1 MCVNDKLLKFLIHI
15 KGVFY
20 MRILVLGAGG
30 IGGYFGGRL
39 AESGK
44 DVTFLVRSKRKSSL
58 EENGLIINSVKGNYV
73 FSPKLITKSDY
84 AEPFD
89 VVLLSTKAYHL
100 DAAIEDLKPFI
111 GEQTI
116 IIPLLNGI
124 AHVSRLQQSFGE
136 DKVFGGL
143 CIIET
148 TLDSQGEINHTSDFD
163 QLIFGE
169 FTSEQTERAKKIET
183 ALSGSKAKIIL
194 SDNISKDMWHK
205 YLMITVMSS
214 VTTLMHAPIGPIR
227 DSEDGKSYIEDMYN
241 EVAQIMRIHQ
251 APISNNIVSNYMK
264 SLDNLSYHFKTS
276 MQRDMEKGL
285 NIEGHHIQG
294 YILNLAHKYNY
305 DAPLLRS
312 AYQHLNVY
320 NEMLN

>member
-1 MCVNDKLLKFLIHI
+1 
-15 KGVFY
+15 

-30 IGGYFGGRL
+30 IGGYFGARL

-44 DVTFLVRSKRKSSL
+44 DVTFLVRSKRKSSI
-58 EENGLIINSVKGNYV
+58 EQNGLVINSVKGNYV
-73 FSPKLITKSDY
+73 FSPKLITKEETV
-84 AEPFD
+84 EPFD

-100 DAAIEDLKPFI
+100 DGAIEDLKPFI
-111 GEQTI
+111 GDQTV

-124 AHVSRLQQSFGE
+124 AHVPQLQQAFGE
-136 DKVFGGL
+136 EKVFGGL

-148 TLDSQGEINHTSDFD
+148 TLDSQGEVNHTSDFD

-169 FTSEQTERAKKIET
+169 LNGDSSNRAKELES
-183 ALSGSKAKIIL
+183 ALSGSKAEIIL
-194 SDNISKDMWHK
+194 SDSISKDMWHK

-214 VTTLMHAPIGPIR
+214 ITTLMHAPIGPIR
-227 DSEDGKSYIEDMYN
+227 DSEGGKTYIEDMYN
-241 EVAQIMRIHQ
+241 EVAQIMRIHR
-251 APISNNIVSNYMK
+251 APISNNIVNNYMK

-285 NIEGHHIQG
+285 NIEANHIQG
-294 YILNLAHKYNY
+294 YILNLAHQYNF

>member
-1 MCVNDKLLKFLIHI
+1 
-15 KGVFY
+15 

-30 IGGYFGGRL
+30 IGGYFGARL

-44 DVTFLVRSKRKSSL
+44 DVTFLVRSKRKSSI
-58 EENGLIINSVKGNYV
+58 EQNGLVINSVKGNYV
-73 FSPKLITKSDY
+73 FSPKLITKEETV
-84 AEPFD
+84 EPFD

-100 DAAIEDLKPFI
+100 DGAIEDLKPFI
-111 GEQTI
+111 GDQTV

-124 AHVSRLQQSFGE
+124 AHVPQLQQAFGE
-136 DKVFGGL
+136 EKVFGGL

-148 TLDSQGEINHTSDFD
+148 TLDSQGEVNHTSDFD

-169 FTSEQTERAKKIET
+169 LNGDSSNRAKELES
-183 ALSGSKAKIIL
+183 AFSGSKAEIIL
-194 SDNISKDMWHK
+194 SDSISKDMWHK

-214 VTTLMHAPIGPIR
+214 ITTLMHAPIGPIR
-227 DSEDGKSYIEDMYN
+227 DSEGGKTYIEDMYN
-241 EVAQIMRIHQ
+241 EVAQIMRIHR
-251 APISNNIVSNYMK
+251 APISNNIVNNYMK

-285 NIEGHHIQG
+285 NIEANHIQG
-294 YILNLAHKYNY
+294 YILNLAHQYNF

>member
-1 MCVNDKLLKFLIHI
+1 
-15 KGVFY
+15 

-44 DVTFLVRSKRKSSL
+44 DVTFLVRNKRKASL
-58 EENGLIINSVKGNYV
+58 SENGLVINSVNGNYV
-73 FSPKLITKSDY
+73 FSPKLITKEDSV
-84 AEPFD
+84 EPYD

-100 DAAIEDLKPFI
+100 ENAIEDLKPFI
-111 GEQTI
+111 GEQTV

-124 AHVSRLQQSFGE
+124 AHVEKLQQAFGE
-136 DKVFGGL
+136 NKVFGGL

-169 FTSEQTERAKKIET
+169 LNGEQTERAKKIES
-183 ALSGSKAKIIL
+183 ALSGTRAKIIL
-194 SDNISKDMWHK
+194 SDNINKDMWHK

-251 APISNNIVSNYMK
+251 APISNNIVNNYMK

-294 YILNLAHKYNY
+294 YMLNLAHQYHFE
-305 DAPLLRS
+305 APLLRS

>member
-1 MCVNDKLLKFLIHI
+1 
-15 KGVFY
+15 

-44 DVTFLVRSKRKSSL
+44 DVTFLVRDKRKASL
-58 EENGLIINSVKGNYV
+58 TENGLIINSVNGNYV
-73 FSPKLITKSDY
+73 FSPKLITKEEKT
-84 AEPFD
+84 EPYD

-100 DAAIEDLKPFI
+100 DNAIEDLKPFI
-111 GEQTI
+111 GEQTV

-124 AHVSRLQQSFGE
+124 AHVAKLQQAFGE
-136 DKVFGGL
+136 DNVFGGL

-148 TLDSQGEINHTSDFD
+148 TLDSQGEVNHTSDFD

-169 FTSEQTERAKKIET
+169 LNGEATARAQKIES
-183 ALSGSKAKIIL
+183 ALSGTRAKIIL
-194 SDNISKDMWHK
+194 SDNINKDMWHK

-227 DSEDGKSYIEDMYN
+227 DSEGGKSYIEDMYN

-251 APISNNIVSNYMK
+251 APISNNIVNNYMK

-294 YILNLAHKYNY
+294 YMLNLAHHYNFE
-305 DAPLLRS
+305 APLLRS